1 MDRLAGHRRS
11 GHHIC
16 SPTRARAIGTM
27 RKGNRTEGRLQG
39 IYVRR
44 FRALEPT
51 ADETA
56 GHVLWQ
62 EK

>member
-1 MDRLAGHRRS
+1 
-11 GHHIC
+11 
-16 SPTRARAIGTM
+16 M